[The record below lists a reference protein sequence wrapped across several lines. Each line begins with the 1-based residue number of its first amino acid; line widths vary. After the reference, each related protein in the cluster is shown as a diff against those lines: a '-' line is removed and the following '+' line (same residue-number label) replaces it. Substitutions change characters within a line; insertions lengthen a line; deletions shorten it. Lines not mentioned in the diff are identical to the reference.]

1 MKISDLSVVNLYRY
15 ILLGLCFLTLIFTF
29 DVDQAWAKKRFAL
42 IIGNGKYEAAG
53 SLKNAAND
61 AQLIAASFK
70 AVGFETE
77 LLTDLSEKSMGQ
89 ALDRLA
95 ERANSLDVVAL
106 YYAGHAIQKDGQN
119 YLIPIDAQI
128 KTETAIE
135 RETIAL
141 QSFMKVLERV
151 PISLMF
157 LDACRN
163 NPFAEQISKNS
174 KSSSRAVIVQ
184 QGLAVVRPVG
194 DMLITFATLPNAVAF
209 DGKGQN
215 SPFASS
221 LSQHIKTPNVEI
233 SVLMKRVTHGVIKQ
247 TEGKQRPQQL
257 SQMQT
262 EFYFVKNSGE
272 KLTKDPVKSVLSVY
286 PAELTTGEE
295 LALVAD
301 VPNSCAPAFF
311 DMSKGGKITPIPK
324 QYFNQAVLSNGQSR
338 YEISPNNKLYGLQIE
353 KEDARGLH
361 ILGYF
366 CEPPDL
372 DRSGKIEFLKALR
385 ANFNK
390 NVLLGKLSASGFNDA
405 QFHFQRYFIQ

>member
-1 MKISDLSVVNLYRY
+1 MKKSDLSFEILCRN
-15 ILLGLCFLTLIFTF
+15 ILLGLCFSTLILALGA
-29 DVDQAWAKKRFAL
+29 DQAWAKKRFAL

-61 AQLIAASFK
+61 AQLIDASFK

-95 ERANSLDVVAL
+95 ERADSLDVVAL

-128 KTETAIE
+128 KSETAIE

-151 PISLMF
+151 PISLLF

-163 NPFAEQISKNS
+163 NPFAEQIAKSS
-174 KSSSRAVIVQ
+174 KSSNRAVIIQ

-209 DGKGQN
+209 DGIGEN

-233 SVLMKRVTHGVIKQ
+233 SVLMKRVTRGVIKQ
-247 TEGKQRPQQL
+247 TKGKQRPQQL
-257 SQMQT
+257 SQMQS

-272 KLTKDPVKSVLSVY
+272 EVTKDPIKSILSVY

-295 LALVAD
+295 VALVAD

-311 DMSKGGKITPIPK
+311 DMSQSGKITPIPK
-324 QYFNQAVLSNGQSR
+324 QFFKQAVLPNGQAR
-338 YEISPNNKLYGLQIE
+338 YEISPGSRYGLIIQE
-353 KEDARGLH
+353 QDARGPH

-366 CEPPDL
+366 CEPDSL
-372 DRSGKIEFLKALR
+372 DRNGKVEFLKALKV
-385 ANFNK
+385 NFN
-390 NVLLGKLSASGFNDA
+390 NNILRGKLSTSGFDDV
-405 QFHFQRYFIQ
+405 QFHFQSYLIR

>member
-1 MKISDLSVVNLYRY
+1 MDKTDLSLG
-15 ILLGLCFLTLIFTF
+15 ILCRTILIGLCISTLVLTLGTN
-29 DVDQAWAKKRFAL
+29 QALAKKRFAL

-53 SLKNAAND
+53 RLKNAAND
-61 AQLIAASFK
+61 AQLIDASFK

-95 ERANSLDVVAL
+95 ERASSLDVVAL

-128 KTETAIE
+128 KSETAIE

-151 PISLMF
+151 PISLLF

-163 NPFAEQISKNS
+163 NPFAEQIAKTS
-174 KSSSRAVIVQ
+174 KSSSRAVVIQ

-209 DGKGQN
+209 DGKGEN

-233 SVLMKRVTHGVIKQ
+233 SVLMKRVTRGVIKQ

-257 SQMQT
+257 SQMQS

-272 KLTKDPVKSVLSVY
+272 EVTKDPIKSVLSVY

-295 LALVAD
+295 VALVAD

-311 DMSKGGKITPIPK
+311 DMSQAGKITPIPK
-324 QYFNQAVLSNGQSR
+324 QFFKQAVLPNGQSR
-338 YEISPNNKLYGLQIE
+338 YEISPGSRYGLIIQ
-353 KEDARGLH
+353 KQDARGQH

-366 CEPPDL
+366 CEPENL
-372 DRSGKIEFLKALR
+372 NRSGKIEFLKALKV
-385 ANFNK
+385 NFNK
-390 NVLLGKLSASGFNDA
+390 NVLLGKLRASGFDDA
-405 QFHFQRYFIQ
+405 QFHFQSYIVR

>member
-1 MKISDLSVVNLYRY
+1 MEKSSFSIGYLYRN
-15 ILLGLCFLTLIFTF
+15 ILLGLCLSTLILT
-29 DVDQAWAKKRFAL
+29 VNINQALAKNQFAL

-53 SLKNAAND
+53 SLKNATND
-61 AQLIAASFK
+61 AQLIDASLK

-95 ERANSLDVVAL
+95 ERADSLDVVAL

-128 KTETAIE
+128 KSETAIE

-151 PISLMF
+151 PISLLF

-163 NPFAEQISKNS
+163 NPFAEQIAKNS
-174 KSSSRAVIVQ
+174 KSSSRAINIQ

-209 DGKGQN
+209 DGDGEN

-233 SVLMKRVTHGVIKQ
+233 SVLMKRVTRGVIKQ
-247 TEGKQRPQQL
+247 TGGKQRPQQL
-257 SQMQT
+257 SQMQS
-262 EFYFVKNSGE
+262 EFYFVKQSGKE
-272 KLTKDPVKSVLSVY
+272 VTKDPIKSVLSVY
-286 PAELTTGEE
+286 PAELTTGKEV
-295 LALVAD
+295 ALVAD

-311 DMSKGGKITPIPK
+311 DLAKSGKITPIPK
-324 QYFNQAVLSNGQSR
+324 QFFKQAVLPNGQIR
-338 YEISPNNKLYGLQIE
+338 YEISPDSKYGLIIQE
-353 KEDARGLH
+353 QDARGRH

-366 CEPPDL
+366 CEPENL
-372 DRSGKIEFLKALR
+372 DRSGKIEFLKALKVKFD
-385 ANFNK
+385 N
-390 NVLLGKLSASGFNDA
+390 NVLIGKLSASGFDDA
-405 QFHFQRYFIQ
+405 QFHFESYLVR